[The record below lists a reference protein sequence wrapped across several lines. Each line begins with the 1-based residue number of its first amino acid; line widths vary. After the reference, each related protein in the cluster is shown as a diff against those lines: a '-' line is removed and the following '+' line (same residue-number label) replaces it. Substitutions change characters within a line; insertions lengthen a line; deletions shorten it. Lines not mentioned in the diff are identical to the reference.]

1 LLATKLPATAAA
13 RGLVSNFKNS
23 NVFCAN
29 SVDEIINVIKTT
41 EIFFIFPANFDAI
54 LQINANKGKPN
65 FNHLLFWNNLIS
77 ISVRITTLT
86 NLIEQNFQP
95 KFDSK
100 KRSN

>member
-23 NVFCAN
+23 NVFCAEI
-29 SVDEIINVIKTT
+29 VDDKMKAQRNTK
-41 EIFFIFPANFDAI
+41 IFFIIPNNIDAI

-65 FNHLLFWNNLIS
+65 FNRFLFWNNLIS
-77 ISVRITTLT
+77 ISVRITTQT